1 MRRGDKSS
9 RSMVKES
16 MAVAVEPVK
25 ISNKEN
31 KRMEKRAGLMQE
43 REKRRLTLKE
53 MEEKTYPF
61 LDADV

>member
-16 MAVAVEPVK
+16 MAVAVESVK
-25 ISNKEN
+25 ISSKEN
-31 KRMEKRAGLMQE
+31 KRMEKRAGPMQE

-53 MEEKTYPF
+53 MEENTYPF

>member
-1 MRRGDKSS
+1 
-9 RSMVKES
+9 

-31 KRMEKRAGLMQE
+31 KIMEKRAGLMQE
-43 REKRRLTLKE
+43 RKKRRLTLKE

-61 LDADV
+61 PDADV

>member
-53 MEEKTYPF
+53 MEVKTYPF
-61 LDADV
+61 PDADV

>member
-1 MRRGDKSS
+1 MFS

-16 MAVAVEPVK
+16 MAVAMELVK
-25 ISNKEN
+25 ISSKDN
-31 KRMEKRAGLMQE
+31 KRTEKRAGPMQE

-53 MEEKTYPF
+53 MEEKMYPF

>member
-25 ISNKEN
+25 ISNTEN
-31 KRMEKRAGLMQE
+31 KRREKRAGLMQE

-61 LDADV
+61 PDADV

>member
-31 KRMEKRAGLMQE
+31 KRMEKGAGLMQE